1 MSFAGIAAV
10 VAEEVY
16 AEELAEQRRERRRHG
31 NHHRKP
37 EPPQADPTPIVM
49 LAVFAAIGLP
59 FMAFIIGVIV
69 DAYSK

>member
-31 NHHRKP
+31 DHTRKP
-37 EPPQADPTPIVM
+37 EPEADPTPIVM
-49 LAVFAAIGLP
+49 FAVAVSLGGPLAC
-59 FMAFIIGVIV
+59 FIIAIV
-69 DAYSK
+69 GEWLMS